1 MLQQLFSHAGSL
13 VVPAA
18 GTLSAYAATT
28 GPVADN
34 TSPRS
39 ITLWKYEVKD
49 LSELGDRGDGE
60 MDDTVTKT
68 PLAGIKFRIQRV
80 TAIGDAA
87 LTNPLD
93 QKEGTDY
100 TIDKH
105 IYCSNSNDRS
115 RWVCQSEFGVAAMR
129 QMAFI

>member
-1 MLQQLFSHAGSL
+1 MQRLQ
-13 VVPAA
+13 
-18 GTLSAYAATT
+18 

-68 PLAGIKFRIQRV
+68 PLAGIKV
-80 TAIGDAA
+80 PHTTG
-87 LTNPLD
+87 
-93 QKEGTDY
+93 
-100 TIDKH
+100 
-105 IYCSNSNDRS
+105 NSNR
-115 RWVCQSEFGVAAMR
+115 
-129 QMAFI
+129 